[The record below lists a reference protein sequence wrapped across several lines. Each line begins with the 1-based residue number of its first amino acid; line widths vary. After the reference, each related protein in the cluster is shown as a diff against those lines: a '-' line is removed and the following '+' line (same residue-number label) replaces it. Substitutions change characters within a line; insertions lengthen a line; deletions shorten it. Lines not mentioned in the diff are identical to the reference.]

1 MIDTT
6 NDFPEKTRKDTIHR
20 WFQIISFA
28 ISFLAVLLVF
38 IEIGFPSPK
47 ISFHNLE
54 KYYIIALLL
63 LLLSTFVRYTSY
75 RPQKQ
80 NIELW
85 IFDILFVILST
96 FLIVKKIFLSDSTDE
111 WLAIFDHRLWF
122 YFLLFYVFFKEISLF
137 GPELFSRRFNPALIF
152 VISFLLMIFIGAL
165 LLLLPNATTSGIS
178 FIDSL
183 FTSTSAVCVTGLTVL
198 DTGQNFTTLGQIII
212 LFLIQAGGVGIMTF
226 TSYFSYF
233 FKGKSTFHSQLMISD
248 LANSETLSELF
259 VVLKRI
265 IFVTFIIEAAGAMMI
280 FTQLPESTGMSI
292 ADKIFFSV
300 FHSIS
305 GFCNAGFSTL
315 SSGFQDI
322 NFLYN
327 YPFLITMSVLI
338 IAGGLGFPIIF
349 NFLKYIRHLIV
360 NRIFRLNKYREFI
373 HKAWVININTRIV
386 VFTTLFLI
394 LTCTLVLFAMEY
406 HRSLD
411 EHGWVGKLATSFF
424 NISSHRTAGFNS
436 IDLSAVQVPVIFMII
451 LLMWIGASP
460 GSTGGGIKTTTF
472 AISILNIISLAKGK
486 DRVEVF
492 HRQIAES
499 SLRRAAAI
507 IMLSFV
513 IIGLA
518 VFGVS
523 FFDPEEKILDIV
535 FECFSAYGTSGLS
548 LGLTPNLSDASK
560 LIISITMFL
569 GRLGTLTVLIA
580 FFKKIQHSNY
590 HYPTE
595 NILIN

>member
-1 MIDTT
+1 MSDSRK
-6 NDFPEKTRKDTIHR
+6 DFSERTPKDTIHK
-20 WFQIISFA
+20 WFQITSFV
-28 ISFLAVLLVF
+28 ISFLAVLLIF
-38 IEIGFPSPK
+38 IEIGFPSPQ

-54 KYYIIALLL
+54 KFYIIALFL
-63 LLLSTFVRYTSY
+63 LLLSTLVRYTSF
-75 RPQKQ
+75 RPKKQKT
-80 NIELW
+80 ELW
-85 IFDILFVILST
+85 ILDILFFMFSIILIIKKV
-96 FLIVKKIFLSDSTDE
+96 FLFNATNE
-111 WLAIFDHRLWF
+111 WLAIFDHRLWI
-122 YFLLFYVFFKEISLF
+122 YLLLFYAFFKEISLF

-152 VISFLLMIFIGAL
+152 VISFLLMIIVGSL

-198 DTGQNFTTLGQIII
+198 DTGKDFTLLGQIII

-233 FKGKSTFHSQLMISD
+233 FKGKSTFHSQLMLSD

-265 IFVTFIIEAAGAMMI
+265 IFVTFIIEAAGALI
-280 FTQLPESTGMSI
+280 IYTQLPENAGMSLSE
-292 ADKIFFSV
+292 KIFFSV

-305 GFCNAGFSTL
+305 GFCNAGISTL
-315 SSGFQDI
+315 SDGFQDL

-349 NFLKYIRHLIV
+349 NFLKYLRHLIV
-360 NRIFRLNKYREFI
+360 NRIFRLNKHREYI

-386 VFTTLFLI
+386 VVTTVIIILAGTLI
-394 LTCTLVLFAMEY
+394 VFIMEY
-406 HRSLD
+406 NRSLQD
-411 EHGWVGKLATSFF
+411 HGWAGKLVTAFF

-436 IDLSAVQVPVIFMII
+436 IDFSVVQVPVIFLIM

-472 AISILNIISLAKGK
+472 AISILNFISLAKGK

-492 HRQIAES
+492 HRQVADS
-499 SLRRAAAI
+499 SLRRASAI
-507 IMLSFV
+507 IMLSFIV
-513 IIGLA
+513 IGLA
-518 VFGVS
+518 VFLVS
-523 FFDPEEKILDIV
+523 FFDPEEKLLDVV
-535 FECFSAYGTSGLS
+535 FECFSAYGTAGLS
-548 LGLTPNLSDASK
+548 LGLTPNLSEASK
-560 LIISITMFL
+560 LVISITMFL

-580 FFKKIQHSNY
+580 FFKKIQHTNY